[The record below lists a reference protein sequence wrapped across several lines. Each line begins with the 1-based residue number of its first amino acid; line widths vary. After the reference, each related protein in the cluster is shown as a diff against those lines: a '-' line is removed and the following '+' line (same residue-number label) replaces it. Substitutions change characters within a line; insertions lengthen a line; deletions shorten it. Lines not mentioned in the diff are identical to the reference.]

1 LTTRA
6 ELEAVRFILDK
17 EWPDGTTSDSVARAA
32 VKALDDLRK
41 TSQRPLGGPPKPG
54 MAFKPYWSSD
64 THYVRWIGDERG
76 KTLVWAVT
84 KDSDNGILTHV
95 NSPIWQ
101 YSTLVPPAETKTRK
115 YKVID
120 PDTGE
125 QAMDMTKTRKYK
137 IIDPDTGEHVRDEN
151 GELMYDVRG
160 ELMYDIRTIPPI
172 TDTLFT
178 NTLGLVPGDKLSV
191 KNVGNYVVEEVFSGG
206 ALIRFQDG
214 TIWGESNHD
223 LQRYYKDG
231 WI

>member
-1 LTTRA
+1 
-6 ELEAVRFILDK
+6 LEAVRFILDK

-32 VKALDDLRK
+32 IKALDDLRK

-76 KTLVWAVT
+76 RTLVWAVT
-84 KDSDNGILTHV
+84 KDSDNGILAMV
-95 NSPIWQ
+95 NSVIWQ
-101 YSTLVPPAETKTRK
+101 FSTLVPPAETKSRR

-125 QAMDMTKTRKYK
+125 HA
-137 IIDPDTGEHVRDEN
+137 RDEN
-151 GELMYDVRG
+151 GDLMYNVKV
-160 ELMYDIRTIPPI
+160 TIPV
-172 TDTLFT
+172 TDTLFI
-178 NTLGLVPGDKLSV
+178 NALGLVPGDKLSV

-206 ALIRFQDG
+206 ALIRFQNG
-214 TIWGESNHD
+214 SIWGESNHD